1 VLEGGRDYGEALFCG
16 GCGVDGFVIASV
28 IVINIIVVIG
38 NKIIVTVTANTH
50 DANIINI

>member
-1 VLEGGRDYGEALFCG
+1 MFCG

-38 NKIIVTVTANTH
+38 NKIIVIVITHTHHANV
-50 DANIINI
+50 INI